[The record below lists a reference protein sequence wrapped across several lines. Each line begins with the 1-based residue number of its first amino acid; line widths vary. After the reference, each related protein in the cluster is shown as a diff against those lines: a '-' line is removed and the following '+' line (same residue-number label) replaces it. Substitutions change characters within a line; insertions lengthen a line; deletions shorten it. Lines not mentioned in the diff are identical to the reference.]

1 MQAILLRCITLSIL
15 LMCLVLGSACARE
28 APASI
33 DSGNTGSVNE
43 QPAQV
48 KTEPAEHTTNGP
60 PEFPKEGILEQKSG
74 QPAIDKLE
82 VLLRSGL
89 DEGQIITLV
98 PNGETPQPKIE
109 VKSLYTA
116 EIKCIARSE
125 KGEPLQYDWKATGGK
140 IYGTGE
146 KVTWMAPGAPMVYKI
161 TVTVID
167 SGGSASAPVNISV
180 RCCY

>member
-15 LMCLVLGSACARE
+15 LMCLALGSACAKE

-33 DSGNTGSVNE
+33 NSGNTGSVNE
-43 QPAQV
+43 QTAEV
-48 KTEPAEHTTNGP
+48 NTELAEHTINGS
-60 PEFPKEGILEQKSG
+60 PEFPKEGILEPKPG
-74 QPAIDKLE
+74 QPTIDKVE

-89 DEGQIITLV
+89 DEGHIITID
-98 PNGETPQPKIE
+98 PNGETLQPKLE

-116 EIKCIARSE
+116 EIKCIARSV
-125 KGEPLQYDWKATGGK
+125 KGEPLQYEWKATGGK

-146 KVTWMAPGAPMVYKI
+146 KVTWLAPGAPIVYQI
-161 TVTVID
+161 TVTVTD